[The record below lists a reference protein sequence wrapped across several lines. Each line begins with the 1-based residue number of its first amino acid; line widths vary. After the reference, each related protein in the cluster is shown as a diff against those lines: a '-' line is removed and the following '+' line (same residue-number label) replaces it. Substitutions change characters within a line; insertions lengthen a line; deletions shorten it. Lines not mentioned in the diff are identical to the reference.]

1 MTLSMEMLAGFGLV
15 VARTGALLAASPIL
29 GLGVQV
35 SGYKVALIFFVA
47 LVIHLA
53 LGMPEVP
60 TEPLLY
66 GALALRETLIGA
78 FLGFLLHL
86 ATLAVHVAGEM
97 VGQEMGFLVARQVD
111 PVTGVQTALT
121 TSLYENLFLLSV
133 LSLNG
138 HHWLLRSLGESFQRA
153 PLGELALGPGLA
165 RTASQM
171 FGQMFEAGIVFAAP
185 VMVFL
190 MLTSIAIGLLA
201 RAVPQLNVLEIGFT
215 LRLLVALAAMVMFT
229 PLLEPALNGLHSSFV
244 AWLGHALDALET

>member
-1 MTLSMEMLAGFGLV
+1 MTLSMETLAGFGLV
-15 VARTGALLAASPIL
+15 VARTGALLAAAPIL

-35 SGYKVALIFFVA
+35 SGFKVALVFFVA

-60 TEPLLY
+60 AEPLVY

-86 ATLAVHVAGEM
+86 ATVAVHVAGEM

-133 LSLNG
+133 LSMNG
-138 HHWLLRSLGESFQRA
+138 HHWLLRSLGESFERA
-153 PLGELALGPGLA
+153 PLGELALGSGLA
-165 RTASQM
+165 RTTTMM

-190 MLTSIAIGLLA
+190 MLTSIGIGLLA
-201 RAVPQLNVLEIGFT
+201 RVVPQLNVLEIGFT
-215 LRLLVALAAMVMFT
+215 VRLLVAMGAMMLFT
-229 PLLEPALNGLHSSFV
+229 PLLEPALSGLNSRFV